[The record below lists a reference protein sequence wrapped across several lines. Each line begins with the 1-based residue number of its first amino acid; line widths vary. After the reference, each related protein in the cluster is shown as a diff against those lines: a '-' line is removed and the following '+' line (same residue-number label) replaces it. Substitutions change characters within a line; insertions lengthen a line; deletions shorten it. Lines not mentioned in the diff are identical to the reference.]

1 MLDTGYWM
9 DTIQRR
15 ASSNQHRE
23 VPPWQ
28 DERSELSGKV
38 KLLAIYPFCQSKV
51 ENLLKNR
58 LKNAY

>member
-1 MLDTGYWM
+1 MNIFLFS
-9 DTIQRR
+9 IQRR

-23 VPPWQ
+23 VPPWR

-38 KLLAIYPFCQSKV
+38 KVLTIYPFCQSKV

-58 LKNAY
+58 FKNAF